1 MNNLYTLLN
10 RVNVTKSAN
19 TQQQGPTLDQAM
31 EAVNTYMNK
40 VASVNSNPLVTS
52 GIVGVSNYVNY
63 QNNN

>member
-1 MNNLYTLLN
+1 MKNLYTLLN
-10 RVNVTKSAN
+10 QMNMVKKAN
-19 TQQQGPTLDQAM
+19 TQPSFNQAM

>member
-19 TQQQGPTLDQAM
+19 TQQQGPTLDHAM

-40 VASVNSNPLVTS
+40 VASANSNPIVAS
-52 GIVGVSNYVNY
+52 GITGVSNYINY

>member
-10 RVNVTKSAN
+10 QVNVTKSAN
-19 TQQQGPTLDQAM
+19 TQQQRPSLNQAL

-40 VASVNSNPLVTS
+40 VASVNSNPIVAS
-52 GIVGVSNYVNY
+52 GITGVSNYVNY